1 MWLQYMK
8 QMSFSGKGKATS
20 PRLAATTSPRLS
32 TAPKRLNITA
42 PPSFS
47 GGMAVETEDR
57 FEVRC
62 RCNLGLCLS

>member
-42 PPSFS
+42 PPSFT

-57 FEVRC
+57 FEVRSHC
-62 RCNLGLCLS
+62 YAWG